1 MATAT
6 QRAEEADTS
15 GGVGAVS
22 LGQKMMSAV
31 TGSVLTS
38 LLSRSPLQSFHATSA
53 ILSFHLVFGADCA
66 MECSPPMLQQK
77 CNIGPRIPSQ
87 RFVPKNC
94 SRSLCLPYS
103 VLGRTAHLALLLQLE
118 SS

>member
-15 GGVGAVS
+15 GGVGEVS

-38 LLSRSPLQSFHATSA
+38 LLSKSALQWFHATSE
-53 ILSFHLVFGADCA
+53 ILSFHLIFGADCA
-66 MECSPPMLQQK
+66 LVCTRLS
-77 CNIGPRIPSQ
+77 C
-87 RFVPKNC
+87 C
-94 SRSLCLPYS
+94 SRS
-103 VLGRTAHLALLLQLE
+103 AI
-118 SS
+118 